1 MRKGIKILAKV
12 IASCVLLMIFL
23 PFFLALVLQIP
34 RVQSLVADGA
44 MRMASE
50 KLGVKVGVK
59 SIHIGFFN
67 RVKVEGFYVEDYE
80 CDTLL
85 YADYA
90 EVSVARLGLLG
101 GGLVFGDALARDAK
115 FYLKET
121 PRGEMNVKE
130 VVDRMRPAERKE
142 KKKPFSLRFDNLEA
156 EGLEFWLK
164 RDAPRRH
171 PYGID
176 WADFRLLDVWGHL
189 SDFGIEGSTVSMHI
203 DRLAGG
209 EKSGFHFDNLAGGL
223 LVERARIAMTG
234 VEILTSESEIHIPTL
249 DISGNDWSDYKD
261 FIQRVTLEVQVED
274 SSITTDDIAHFA
286 PTLRDWHLA
295 ASDIDLDVSGTV
307 DDMKCRIRSLRSSG
321 GTTLRGDLQMRG
333 LPEVEHTRFDVKVR
347 SLSTRAAD
355 GSKIAGAILRKGLPS
370 SFVEMLSRAGDMELS
385 GRFAGRLTD
394 FSAALVAATDL
405 GTVEAEADLK
415 RRQGSTDIEASAST
429 QGFAVGR
436 LLAVKD
442 LGRVSLAASTS
453 GRLTKQGPE
462 LEVEALV
469 PQLNFREVA
478 YDSLQLKGR
487 LWGSHY
493 TAALDAATEPLVMQL
508 KAEADLSGEEPLYR
522 ADVALERADLK
533 AMHIN
538 QRDSLSLLS
547 MHLSGRVE
555 ASSMDNLTGEITIRN
570 ARYQYPDSLLK
581 VERMDIR
588 AEELGGRHLLHMQS
602 PFAEAEFLSTSGYW
616 EAFDNLTLSLARYLP
631 DLYTPEREAL
641 ARERAFAS
649 DDFTRVE
656 LRLNHMT
663 PIARA
668 VFRGVEVADHTQL
681 NLEQYPASGELQL
694 QLHSD
699 FIEHEKL
706 LALNLDVEARGDDD
720 SLRLAV
726 AAGNLLAGKLRMEQL
741 SLQGGACHNRF
752 RLHAAF
758 ADTLRLAADLKARG
772 RVERMVEGSRR
783 LILQINDSKL
793 AMGENSW
800 QIDAP
805 LLELDTARILVDSF
819 LIHNPHERLL
829 LNGVASRSREDSI
842 RLTLRNFDLSP
853 LSSLISKLGYSVS
866 GISNGY
872 ATMKS
877 ALQASEIAADIRID
891 SLKINDRIRVAP
903 IELLSR
909 WDFEQNRAGLFIVNR
924 EVRDTV
930 IRGFYIPSK
939 KRYLARLQL
948 DTLPVSLLDPV
959 LKGIISDTRGQAR
972 VDLTL
977 RGEGRRATLSGELR
991 ARDLATTIDY
1001 TRVTYRVPEVRI
1013 DVAGNQFKV
1022 REATVFDNEG
1032 NRGKLD
1038 FNLDLTHLSNI
1049 AYSLLVTPRQML
1061 VLNTTEKDNDLFYGH
1076 IYASGRASIQGDKRG
1091 VKMNVNAT
1099 TDNNS
1104 VFYMPLTGSSNVA
1117 KADFVTFL
1125 SRDELDTADYLVRR
1139 RLMFERRSRQK
1150 SKGGG
1155 NMDINLALNVK
1166 PNVDFQLV
1174 IDPQAGDLMRG
1185 KGEGLLNIHIN
1196 PRDNIFEMLG
1206 DYVIQEGSYLF
1217 TLQNV
1222 INKKFLIED
1231 GSSIQ
1236 WTGEPMEAMLDINAI
1251 YKLKTSLQPLL
1262 GATTSDNRNANTRT
1276 VPVECVIHL
1285 GDRLSNPSKE
1295 FSIRVPQADSETQ
1308 TAVANI
1314 LNTEATVARQF
1325 IYLLAFNSFYPES
1338 ATGSNDNIGA
1348 VASAATGFELL
1359 ANQVGNLL
1367 SGDDY
1372 NIILRYRPETELT
1385 GDEVDFGFSSNLIN
1399 NRLLVEVE
1407 GNYII
1412 DNKQATN
1419 SRMSNFMGEAYITWM
1434 IDQAGN
1440 LKLRGFTQTIDRFD
1454 ETQGL
1459 QETGV
1464 GIYYKE
1470 DFDNLRDWR
1479 EQLRNR
1485 YSSEQRREKRALNKA
1500 ERRERRAAREEQ
1512 KAERKAKKQLSE
1524 KGESNMAEK

>member
-23 PFFLALVLQIP
+23 PFSLALMLQIP
-34 RVQSLVADGA
+34 RVQSTVADVA
-44 MRMASE
+44 MRKASD
-50 KLGVKVGVK
+50 KLGVKVGIRSLHV
-59 SIHIGFFN
+59 GFFN
-67 RVKVEGFYVEDYE
+67 RVEVEGFYVEDYE
-80 CDTLL
+80 RDTML
-85 YADYA
+85 YADYV

-101 GGLVFGDALARDAK
+101 GGIVFGDALVRDVK
-115 FYLKET
+115 FYLKES

-130 VVDRMRPAERKE
+130 VVEQMRPAERKE
-142 KKKPFSLRFDNLEA
+142 KKRPFSLRFNNLEA

-164 RDAPRRH
+164 RNAEPRH
-171 PYGID
+171 SYGID
-176 WADFRLLDVWGHL
+176 WADMRLTDVWGHL
-189 SDFGIEGSTVSMHI
+189 SDFAIEGSTISMQI

-209 EKSGFHFDNLAGGL
+209 EQRGFHFDNLAGGL
-223 LVERARIAMTG
+223 RVERGRIAMNG
-234 VEILTSESEIHIPTL
+234 VEILTAESDIHIPAL
-249 DISGNDWSDYKD
+249 DISGNDWDDYKD
-261 FIQRVTLEVQVED
+261 FIELVTLEVQVED
-274 SSITTDDIAHFA
+274 SSITTDDIAYFA
-286 PTLRDWHLA
+286 PSLRDWHLE
-295 ASDIDLDVSGTV
+295 ASDINLDVSGTV
-307 DDMKCRIRSLRSSG
+307 SHLRTRIRSLRSSG
-321 GTTLRGDLQMRG
+321 GSLLRGDLQMRG
-333 LPEVEHTRFDVKVR
+333 LPDASRTHFDLR
-347 SLSTRAAD
+347 LHSLSTRALD
-355 GSKIAGAILRKGLPS
+355 GSQIAGAILRKPLSSGL
-370 SFVEMLSRAGDMELS
+370 VQMLSRAGEIELS
-385 GRFAGRLTD
+385 GRFTGRLSD
-394 FSAALVAATDL
+394 FKAQLLAATEL
-405 GTVEAEADLK
+405 GTLEAEADMT
-415 RRQGSTDIEASAST
+415 RRHSATELSAAASSRT
-429 QGFAVGR
+429 FAVGR
-436 LLAVKD
+436 LLGVAD
-442 LGRVSLAASTS
+442 LGRMSLTASTQ
-453 GRLTKQGPE
+453 GLLTSEGPDM
-462 LEVEALV
+462 EVEALL
-469 PQLNFREVA
+469 PELYFRDVV
-478 YDSLQLKGR
+478 YDSLRVKGR
-487 LWGSHY
+487 LSGSRY
-493 TAALDAATEPLVMQL
+493 SAVLDAQTEPLAL
-508 KAEADLSGEEPLYR
+508 NLRAEADLSASEPLYR
-522 ADVALERADLK
+522 ANLDLQRADLA
-533 AMHIN
+533 AMRIN
-538 QRDSLSLLS
+538 RRDSISLLS
-547 MHLSGRVE
+547 LRLDGEVR
-555 ASSMDNLTGEITIRN
+555 ARSMDDLAGNIVIHD
-570 ARYQYPDSLLK
+570 ARYQYPDSLILVDRLTLSALEEGSEHK
-581 VERMDIR
+581 LRMN
-588 AEELGGRHLLHMQS
+588 S
-602 PFAEAEFLSTSGYW
+602 PFASADVSSTAGYK
-616 EAFDNLTLSLARYLP
+616 EAFSNLKGALVPYLP
-631 DLYTPEREAL
+631 DLYREQTVADHS
-641 ARERAFAS
+641 AKPFTA

-668 VFRGVEVADHTQL
+668 VFGGVEVADNTQL
-681 NLEQYPASGELQL
+681 DLDHRPASGELDL
-694 QLHSD
+694 KLHSD

-706 LALNLDVEARGDDD
+706 LALNLDVDARGVGD
-720 SLRLAV
+720 SLSVDAS
-726 AAGNLLAGKLRMEQL
+726 AANLLMGKLHMEQL
-741 SLQGGACHNRF
+741 SLRGGMCHNRF

-758 ADTLRLAADLKARG
+758 ADTARLAADLKARG
-772 RVERMVEGSRR
+772 RIERMAEGSRR
-783 LILQINDSKL
+783 LILGINDSKI
-793 AMGENSW
+793 AMGRNSW
-800 QIDAP
+800 QIEAP
-805 LLELDTARILVDSF
+805 LLELDSARIRVDSF
-819 LIHNPHERLL
+819 LIYNPHEELL
-829 LNGVASRSREDSI
+829 LDGIASRSREDSI
-842 RLTLRNFDLSP
+842 RLTLHNFDLSP
-853 LSSLISKLGYSVS
+853 LSSFISKLGYSVS
-866 GISNGY
+866 GTSNGF
-872 ATMKS
+872 ATAKS
-877 ALQASEIAADIRID
+877 ALQASEIAADIHID

-903 IELLSR
+903 VELLSR
-909 WDFEQNRAGLFIVNR
+909 WDFEKNRAGLFIVNR
-924 EVRDTV
+924 EVCDTV
-930 IRGFYIPSK
+930 IRGFYIPTE
-939 KRYLARLQL
+939 KRYFARLQL
-948 DTLPVSLLDPV
+948 DTLPISLLDPV
-959 LKGIISDTRGQAR
+959 LTGIISQTRGQAE
-972 VDLTL
+972 VDLVL
-977 RGEGRRATLSGELR
+977 RGEGRRANLSGELL
-991 ARDLATTIDY
+991 ARDLSTCIDY
-1001 TRVTYRVPEVRI
+1001 TQVTYRVPEVRVEVV
-1013 DVAGNQFKV
+1013 DNQFKV
-1022 REATVFDNEG
+1022 KEAIVLDDEG

-1038 FNLDLTHLSNI
+1038 FELDLSHLSNI
-1049 AYSLLVTPRQML
+1049 AYSLLVTPQKML

-1076 IYASGRASIQGDKRG
+1076 IYASGLASIRGDKRG
-1091 VKMNVNAT
+1091 VRMNVNAS
-1099 TDNNS
+1099 TDDNS

-1139 RLMFERRSRQK
+1139 RMMFERRNRQK

-1155 NMDINLALNVK
+1155 NMDINLALNVH

-1185 KGEGLLNIHIN
+1185 KGEGLLNIHVN

-1236 WTGEPMEAMLDINAI
+1236 WTGEPMEAMLDINAL

-1262 GATTSDNRNANTRT
+1262 GTSSADRNANTRT

-1359 ANQVGNLL
+1359 ANQVGSLL

-1412 DNKQATN
+1412 DNKQATS

-1459 QETGV
+1459 QETGI

-1485 YSSEQRREKRALNKA
+1485 YSSEK
-1500 ERRERRAAREEQ
+1500 RRAKR
-1512 KAERKAKKQLSE
+1512 AERKAAKQERREAKEQE
-1524 KGESNMAEK
+1524 KADRGAKTSSNEAAEK